1 MDGLRYRSGTWI
13 CLVQDSVLCL
23 LPPETS
29 EDRIR
34 EIWTLLG
41 TQPALDRVF
50 AAVSGGLAGNLA
62 DMPSFG
68 VLALGER
75 CHVLLRGPLELQQS
89 GQSEPAASGE
99 FVTTWSERVLSGPG
113 NFTLRIT
120 APAVAGAP
128 GAGMLLPLERGAAL
142 VSALE
147 FGSPQGTLPAAGPR
161 TLPAEPA
168 GVESKMPAAAVAAA
182 GAPAA
187 EAAAAPQ
194 SVLPGQPRHAATAGR
209 PVDADVPEAEP
220 VDAEQFDPDLIE
232 PAPLGPDPVEA
243 ENPDLGE
250 TVRPPEEHEAP
261 VEASHPEETLQPAQP
276 VPPGRPLAGQLIDS
290 VPWLRTPDAAAA
302 GTAPAPSAPAPARP
316 SPAQSSPVYPAPPV
330 PAPPAPSVPSAS
342 VAVTDT
348 ALMDPALT
356 ATAAG
361 PDAGY
366 DADLDHDGDTIM
378 SSELANAVPPPA
390 PDSRPVTAPT
400 VLART
405 CPVGHANPPTRSVCA
420 LCGQPLGED
429 PQPVPRPA
437 LGQAVFSTGQVE
449 PLDKN
454 MVIGRQPSV
463 ARTPGSVMPRMVQV
477 PSGGGDISRSHAEIR
492 LEGWHVMLRDLN
504 STNGTVMVRDG
515 QLPHRLGQGEAV
527 IVLDGDVAELGDGVW
542 VRFEGLA

>member
-41 TQPALDRVF
+41 TKPALDRVF
-50 AAVSGGLAGNLA
+50 AVVSGGLAGNLA

-113 NFTLRIT
+113 KFTLRIT

-128 GAGMLLPLERGAAL
+128 GAGMLLPLESGAAL

-147 FGSPQGTLPAAGPR
+147 FGSQEDTVPATGSRVQPPAVQPAA
-161 TLPAEPA
+161 ADSE
-168 GVESKMPAAAVAAA
+168 MPAAVAAA
-182 GAPAA
+182 GGGQAPGPDARQRPVQPGVPRHSAAADQPAA
-187 EAAAAPQ
+187 
-194 SVLPGQPRHAATAGR
+194 
-209 PVDADVPEAEP
+209 ADGPEAGPAGSRDTGPSEVALAGAEP
-220 VDAEQFDPDLIE
+220 L
-232 PAPLGPDPVEA
+232 EA

-261 VEASHPEETLQPAQP
+261 VEASHPEETLQPAPP
-276 VPPGRPLAGQLIDS
+276 VSPSRPLAGQLIDS

-316 SPAQSSPVYPAPPV
+316 APAQSSPAYPAPPV
-330 PAPPAPSVPSAS
+330 PAPPTQSVPSAS
-342 VAVTDT
+342 VAVMDT
-348 ALMDPALT
+348 ALT
-356 ATAAG
+356 ETAAG
-361 PDAGY
+361 PGNGD

-378 SSELANAVPPPA
+378 SSELANAAPPPA
-390 PDSRPVTAPT
+390 PDGRPITAPT

-437 LGQAVFSTGQVE
+437 LGRAVFSTGQVE

>member
-41 TQPALDRVF
+41 TKPALDRVF
-50 AAVSGGLAGNLA
+50 AAVSGGLSGNLA

-113 NFTLRIT
+113 KFTLRVT

-128 GAGMLLPLERGAAL
+128 GAGILLPLESGAAL

-147 FGSPQGTLPAAGPR
+147 FGSQEDTVPATGSRVQPGAAQPAVADAGQRPVQPGVPR
-161 TLPAEPA
+161 HSAA
-168 GVESKMPAAAVAAA
+168 ADQPAAAVGPEAGPAGSPDTGPSEVASA
-182 GAPAA
+182 GA
-187 EAAAAPQ
+187 E
-194 SVLPGQPRHAATAGR
+194 R
-209 PVDADVPEAEP
+209 
-220 VDAEQFDPDLIE
+220 
-232 PAPLGPDPVEA
+232 VEA

-261 VEASHPEETLQPAQP
+261 VEASHPEETLQPAPP
-276 VPPGRPLAGQLIDS
+276 VSPSRPLAGQLIDS

-302 GTAPAPSAPAPARP
+302 GTAPAPSAPAPSAP
-316 SPAQSSPVYPAPPV
+316 APAQPAPAQSSPAHPAPPV
-330 PAPPAPSVPSAS
+330 PAPPTQSVPSAS
-342 VAVTDT
+342 VAVMDT
-348 ALMDPALT
+348 ALID
-356 ATAAG
+356 TAAG
-361 PDAGY
+361 PGTGD

-378 SSELANAVPPPA
+378 SSELANAAPPPA
-390 PDSRPVTAPT
+390 PDSRPITAPT

-437 LGQAVFSTGQVE
+437 LGRAVFSTGQVE
-449 PLDKN
+449 ALDKN

-463 ARTPGSVMPRMVQV
+463 ARTLGSVMPRMVQV